1 MDWTGL
7 VCVVTGASSGFGREA
22 SVALARRGA
31 RVIAVARREQNLK
44 SLMEEMA
51 EGGHSFV
58 VCDVSEIEQVRKMAS
73 AVASM
78 TDHVDVLINN
88 AGVRTN
94 GPLAGAASEDIGR
107 LVRTNLLGPIW
118 CTRELL
124 TLLEA
129 APRRHRTPVIVNV
142 ASMAG
147 RVALPNSS
155 DYSASKYGLVGF
167 TESLWPE
174 MNAKKIKVMMLNP
187 GLAHT
192 EGFPMD
198 AIRANPMTSWLV
210 MDADRVVAAMIR
222 GIERGAFEVRV
233 QWWMHPAYYLMVLMG
248 PLRRRLTSAIRSV
261 MGSDMQ
267 V

>member
-31 RVIAVARREQNLK
+31 RVIAIARREEKLK
-44 SLMEEMA
+44 SLLEEMGA
-51 EGGHSFV
+51 GDHSLV
-58 VCDVSEIEQVRKMAS
+58 VCDVSDVDQVRKMAS

-88 AGVRTN
+88 AGVSSN
-94 GPLAGAASEDIGR
+94 GPIDRASSEDIGK
-107 LVRTNLLGPIW
+107 LMRTNLLGPIW
-118 CTRELL
+118 CTKELL
-124 TLLEA
+124 TLMEV
-129 APRRHRTPVIVNV
+129 APRRSRTPAIVNV

-147 RVALPNSS
+147 RVPLPNSS

-167 TESLWPE
+167 SESLWPE
-174 MNAKKIKVMMLNP
+174 MNAKGIKVMMLNP
-187 GLAHT
+187 GLADT

-198 AIRANPMTSWLV
+198 KIRANPMARWLV
-210 MDADRVVAAMIR
+210 MDAGRVVAAMIR

-233 QWWMHPAYYLMVLMG
+233 QWWMHPVYYLTVLMG
-248 PLRRRLTSAIRSV
+248 PLRRRMTSVIRSV
-261 MGSDMQ
+261 MGDDLQ